1 MRILL
6 LMRMRLQ
13 IFGDRSITIEDL
25 MKERGQ
31 LVKKGTLAE
40 EGGDIEFWA
49 NETAKKS
56 ETPE

>member
-1 MRILL
+1 
-6 LMRMRLQ
+6 
-13 IFGDRSITIEDL
+13 

-49 NETAKKS
+49 DESGKKQ
-56 ETPE
+56 